1 MTKIS
6 QKTKQILPCGEI
18 DDPLPIMGRD
28 KPQGFCFLKEFPLFL
43 AKNRIHWLN
52 VMILVVL
59 VAEII
64 MPHRIY
70 AFGSVN
76 SDNNRELALLSDKY
90 TFNGKYL
97 SPEDELINGLY
108 RVVSS
113 RYVHT
118 TAYSSTVDQCDAD
131 PFIAASGKRVH
142 DGMVAANFLKFNT
155 KIRIPDVFGNKIFIV
170 EDRMNRRF
178 QNRVDIWMNT
188 RQEAMNY
195 GIRNVKIDILEEAP

>member
-6 QKTKQILPCGEI
+6 QKIKQNLPCGEI

-28 KPQGFCFLKEFPLFL
+28 KTQGFYFSKFL
-43 AKNRIHWLN
+43 AKNSIHSLN
-52 VMILVVL
+52 ILILMVL
-59 VAEII
+59 IAEMI
-64 MPHRIY
+64 MPHKIY
-70 AFGSVN
+70 AFGGIN
-76 SDNNRELALLSDKY
+76 TNNRELALLADKY

-97 SPEDELINGLY
+97 DPEEELINGRY

-113 RYVHT
+113 RNVAT

-155 KIRIPDVFGNKIFIV
+155 KIRIPDVFGNKVFIV

-195 GIRNVKIDILEEAP
+195 GKRNVKIEILEEVQ